1 MMFYYGDIGLEVP
14 EGVYCPR
21 EDSLLLAKSL
31 EKLER
36 KGKKCLE
43 IGCGSGFL
51 SILMAKEG
59 AVVTSADIN
68 KDAVA
73 SATRNSSKNDV
84 NVEALDSDLFGKI
97 DGKFDL
103 IVFNPPY
110 LPVDD
115 KYAHE
120 SYDGGKTGRAV
131 IGRFLEGA
139 KDHLTVNGKVLLLI
153 SSLTGEKEVIDFAKS
168 CGFTTEV
175 LAREKIDWEELIVLG
190 LQG

>member
-1 MMFYYGDIGLEVP
+1 MMFYYGDMGLEVP
-14 EGVYCPR
+14 ENIYYPR

-31 EKLER
+31 ERLER

-59 AVVTSADIN
+59 AKVSATDISEHAVAVAMENARHNKADI
-68 KDAVA
+68 
-73 SATRNSSKNDV
+73 
-84 NVEALDSDLFGKI
+84 EFFFSDLFEKI
-97 DGKFDL
+97 TGTFDL

-115 KYAHE
+115 EYTHE

-139 KDHLTVNGKVLLLI
+139 KGRLTENGKILLLI
-153 SSLTGEKEVIDFAKS
+153 SSLTGEKEVIEFAES
-168 CGFTTEV
+168 CGFTPEV

-190 LQG
+190 LRG